1 MCRNVCVFKKRRIYN
16 IKWNIRQSNT
26 LIKLT
31 LIKKNIIM
39 NTYRYNPHRH
49 IKIWLS
55 NNRDLFMN
63 LENQIRLSK
72 MRETNLFDVIHLIYD
87 SFLLNSK
94 AIEDL
99 IHYCQEHRIIPI
111 DVRLALTEPVSENE
125 QKLFHFYNDEITH
138 LNQGGNLAVAS
149 DILRW
154 LSPFY
159 KLGTY
164 SDFDYPIDTSA
175 LPELVEVNAPLLL
188 NIGSLK
194 IGSKEFILVNNDF
207 IAVVDE
213 LAAAKLLNQVHHH
226 LLIKLAHYDNDFN
239 EQVEKQLS
247 DTILSRYVIRLM
259 RNRSETLYI
268 AKSKDLKQQPE
279 LMTQENLSP
288 LNSSRSYRNYIQQIA
303 ANNDSF
309 LRFSK
314 QGNESPA
321 DTIQRLRNE
330 MEQSLNLAKFL
341 FFNKEYAET
350 RQILRLN
357 DEEFLTYY
365 RKKEINLYLKSIIVC
380 TTGPVEI
387 ANALFGKYVMNSPE
401 LTNEVQPL
409 SFNHYQLQHAFKS
422 PNSIPLHENPLGMM
436 KFLGAN
442 EGEINDSSWLE
453 SGKQLQEA
461 RIKTLKA
468 RKEVLSSHLSQS
480 LLSIKKDLET
490 NLQKNNNPLFKKRNE
505 TQKQLLHDVLGCF
518 HEEQEYDFDVDK
530 FQNILLNK
538 NNQVA
543 HLYFSP
549 AKRLI
554 QDLQKLSHEAVVYG
568 LTQQRKIMLNT
579 PNKELRH

>member
-1 MCRNVCVFKKRRIYN
+1 
-16 IKWNIRQSNT
+16 
-26 LIKLT
+26 
-31 LIKKNIIM
+31 M
-39 NTYRYNPHRH
+39 NTYRYNPHHH

-55 NNRDLFMN
+55 NNRNLFMN
-63 LENQIRLSK
+63 LENQIRLIK
-72 MRETNLFDVIHLIYD
+72 MRETNLSDVIHLIYD
-87 SFLLNSK
+87 SLLLNSN
-94 AIEDL
+94 AIQDL
-99 IHYCQEHRIIPI
+99 MHYCREHRIIPV
-111 DVRLALTEPVSENE
+111 DVRMTEAEIISDNE
-125 QKLFHFYNDEITH
+125 QKLFHFYDDEITN

-164 SDFDYPIDTSA
+164 SDFDYPIDTSM
-175 LPELVEVNAPLLL
+175 LPELIDVDAPLLL

-194 IGSKEFILVNNDF
+194 LGNKEFILANNDF

-213 LAAAKLLNQVHHH
+213 LAASHLINKVHHN
-226 LLIKLAHYDNDFN
+226 LLSKLTHYDNDFN
-239 EQVEKQLS
+239 EQVEKQFS
-247 DTILSRYVIRLM
+247 DNLLSRYVIRLM

-279 LMTQENLSP
+279 LIDSTP
-288 LNSSRSYRNYIQQIA
+288 LNSSRSYRNYIQQIMT
-303 ANNDSF
+303 NNDLF
-309 LRFSK
+309 LRFNK
-314 QGNESPA
+314 QGSESSA

-330 MEQSLNLAKFL
+330 LEQNLNLVKFL

-350 RQILRLN
+350 KQLLQLN
-357 DEEFLTYY
+357 DNDFLTYC

-387 ANALFGKYVMNSPE
+387 ANALFSKYVMDSPE
-401 LTNEVQPL
+401 LIKKVQPL

-436 KFLGAN
+436 KFLGAS
-442 EGEINDSSWLE
+442 EGEVNDSSWLE

-468 RKEVLSSHLSQS
+468 QKEFFSSNLSQS

-490 NLQKNNNPLFKKRNE
+490 NLQKSSKPLFKKRNE
-505 TQKQLLHDVLGCF
+505 TQKQLLNEVLECF
-518 HEEQEYDFDVDK
+518 HEEQEYDFDVEQ
-530 FQNILLNK
+530 FQSILLKK
-538 NNQVA
+538 NDQVT

-549 AKRLI
+549 TKRLI
-554 QDLQKLSHEAVVYG
+554 QDLQKLSHEAVVFG
-568 LTQQRKIMLNT
+568 LTQQRKIILNAT
-579 PNKELRH
+579 DKELRH

>member
-1 MCRNVCVFKKRRIYN
+1 
-16 IKWNIRQSNT
+16 
-26 LIKLT
+26 
-31 LIKKNIIM
+31 M
-39 NTYRYNPHRH
+39 NTYRYNPHHH

-72 MRETNLFDVIHLIYD
+72 MRETNLSDVIYLIYD
-87 SFLLNSK
+87 SLLLNSK
-94 AIEDL
+94 AIQDL
-99 IHYCQEHRIIPI
+99 MHYCQEHRIIPVDI
-111 DVRLALTEPVSENE
+111 RMALTEIVSDNE

-154 LSPFY
+154 LSPLY

-175 LPELVEVNAPLLL
+175 LPELINVDAPLLL

-194 IGSKEFILVNNDF
+194 LGSKEFILANNDF

-213 LAAAKLLNQVHHH
+213 QAAGQLINKVHHNLLAKLT
-226 LLIKLAHYDNDFN
+226 HYDNDFN
-239 EQVEKQLS
+239 EKVEKQFS
-247 DTILSRYVIRLM
+247 DTLLSRYIIRLM
-259 RNRSETLYI
+259 RNRPETLYI
-268 AKSKDLKQQPE
+268 AKSKDLKKQPE
-279 LMTQENLSP
+279 LIDSTP
-288 LNSSRSYRNYIQQIA
+288 LNSSRSYRNYIQQIMA
-303 ANNDSF
+303 SNDLF
-309 LRFSK
+309 LRFNK
-314 QGNESPA
+314 QGNESST

-330 MEQSLNLAKFL
+330 LEQNMNLVKFL
-341 FFNKEYAET
+341 FFNKEYTET
-350 RQILRLN
+350 KQILQLN
-357 DEEFLTYY
+357 NDDFLTCY

-401 LTNEVQPL
+401 FINEVQVL

-436 KFLGAN
+436 KFLGAS
-442 EGEINDSSWLE
+442 EGEVNDSSWLE

-468 RKEVLSSHLSQS
+468 QKDVFSSNLSQS
-480 LLSIKKDLET
+480 LLSIKKDIEA
-490 NLQKNNNPLFKKRNE
+490 NLQKISNPLFKKRNE
-505 TQKQLLHDVLGCF
+505 TQKQLLNAVLDCF
-518 HEEQEYDFDVDK
+518 HEEQEYNFDVDQ
-530 FQNILLNK
+530 FHSILLKTND
-538 NNQVA
+538 QVA

-549 AKRLI
+549 TKRLI
-554 QDLQKLSHEAVVYG
+554 QDLQKLSHEAVVLG
-568 LTQQRKIMLNT
+568 LTQQRKIILDV
-579 PNKELRH
+579 PDEELRH